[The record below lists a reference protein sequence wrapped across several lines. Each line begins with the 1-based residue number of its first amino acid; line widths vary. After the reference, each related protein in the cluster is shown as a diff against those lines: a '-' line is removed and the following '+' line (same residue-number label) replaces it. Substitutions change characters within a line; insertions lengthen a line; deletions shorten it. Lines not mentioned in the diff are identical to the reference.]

1 MTDTGNS
8 QYTGQVNLPN
18 DGQVT
23 DVSTPDDNGEQTV
36 PQSAAS
42 SAPPSPAPNVPQ
54 AGQTVPPQA
63 PQAPGQ
69 PQASQGS
76 AGAVGKNL
84 PKGIQQPPANP
95 AQAAQQRS
103 VSKAGVFH
111 NIAETLAGGP
121 RYQYNVDAYGNMQKT
136 KVPVSNAHL
145 ALAIAMEAISGAFT
159 GYANGQG
166 PGGAARAA
174 GASFNQGQQQVEQR
188 TQLQRQQAQEDYS
201 RRAQVTETNARMF
214 ANAKNLSNADQKTV
228 DDYIDSFKDTADRL
242 EKEYPGY
249 VHEAVGYSGLKKYNV
264 TENNAIPYRRVAR
277 LDDNGKP
284 VTDDFGNPKW
294 DIDYLIIDPKF
305 KATDMFNDEDQQS
318 SVEMGKPLPEMA
330 NTTPFKMTM
339 AMNLKSQY
347 ASWRVAKSTLDDFDK
362 TLNEAGNKG
371 GNSTANLSEKG
382 SLTVPKITNTNVSNL
397 ANNLSSQ
404 VYNSTNGL
412 NSVITPDN
420 FNALIRG
427 IINQESSGG
436 KNTGPSKAGALG
448 IMQLMPETARSLGVS
463 DINDPAQN
471 IKAGSQYFAN
481 MLLKYKD
488 PSLALAAYN
497 ASPGRVDAAQGH
509 VPQIAETQDYVK
521 RIGDAVGLTQAAP
534 KGNAVERQSLA
545 EATKTDPSFPSALE
559 KFMGALGQTSQA
571 DGNVSYSGAIKH
583 LLGSKDP
590 SDQDAGKKM
599 VNYLGGFE
607 NITARDNYITTQTEE
622 KKADVQ
628 TEAIE
633 QRAANK
639 QAADISVEQK
649 KNETINSFI
658 TAKMPDNAT
667 TMAPQELVKNL
678 QDQGVALPAAGIMD
692 VQSIGQYNS
701 PINVMSN
708 RTWFKTAQLTQQD
721 ALALIKT
728 INPTYNVGNF
738 DKLKGMEMPN
748 SLASKTAMA
757 SAAVSNHLND
767 LLQLNESIKNGRT
780 NYPLLNRLEGE
791 LQTQT
796 GGSDYLRLEALTHA
810 INGEMGKV
818 LSGGFAPE
826 QSQVEALMKNMT
838 AQNSYDQINKLGELY
853 TGIMYGKIAPYD
865 EDYNQL
871 SGSADK
877 HLQII
882 PNSFTN
888 LVQHY
893 GYDTPW
899 SKKQGQQQQQ
909 QQTVP
914 GQRQGE
920 TPVWVNG
927 KVVGFTMQGKS
938 GMRALPQQAPQ
949 Q

>member
-1 MTDTGNS
+1 
-8 QYTGQVNLPN
+8 
-18 DGQVT
+18 
-23 DVSTPDDNGEQTV
+23 
-36 PQSAAS
+36 
-42 SAPPSPAPNVPQ
+42 
-54 AGQTVPPQA
+54 
-63 PQAPGQ
+63 
-69 PQASQGS
+69 
-76 AGAVGKNL
+76 
-84 PKGIQQPPANP
+84 
-95 AQAAQQRS
+95 
-103 VSKAGVFH
+103 
-111 NIAETLAGGP
+111 
-121 RYQYNVDAYGNMQKT
+121 
-136 KVPVSNAHL
+136 
-145 ALAIAMEAISGAFT
+145 
-159 GYANGQG
+159 
-166 PGGAARAA
+166 
-174 GASFNQGQQQVEQR
+174 
-188 TQLQRQQAQEDYS
+188 
-201 RRAQVTETNARMF
+201 
-214 ANAKNLSNADQKTV
+214 
-228 DDYIDSFKDTADRL
+228 
-242 EKEYPGY
+242 
-249 VHEAVGYSGLKKYNV
+249 
-264 TENNAIPYRRVAR
+264 
-277 LDDNGKP
+277 
-284 VTDDFGNPKW
+284 
-294 DIDYLIIDPKF
+294 
-305 KATDMFNDEDQQS
+305 
-318 SVEMGKPLPEMA
+318 
-330 NTTPFKMTM
+330 
-339 AMNLKSQY
+339 
-347 ASWRVAKSTLDDFDK
+347 
-362 TLNEAGNKG
+362 
-371 GNSTANLSEKG
+371 
-382 SLTVPKITNTNVSNL
+382 
-397 ANNLSSQ
+397 
-404 VYNSTNGL
+404 
-412 NSVITPDN
+412 
-420 FNALIRG
+420 
-427 IINQESSGG
+427 
-436 KNTGPSKAGALG
+436 
-448 IMQLMPETARSLGVS
+448 
-463 DINDPAQN
+463 
-471 IKAGSQYFAN
+471 
-481 MLLKYKD
+481 
-488 PSLALAAYN
+488 
-497 ASPGRVDAAQGH
+497 
-509 VPQIAETQDYVK
+509 
-521 RIGDAVGLTQAAP
+521 
-534 KGNAVERQSLA
+534 
-545 EATKTDPSFPSALE
+545 
-559 KFMGALGQTSQA
+559 
-571 DGNVSYSGAIKH
+571 
-583 LLGSKDP
+583 
-590 SDQDAGKKM
+590 M

-667 TMAPQELVKNL
+667 TMNPQELVKNL